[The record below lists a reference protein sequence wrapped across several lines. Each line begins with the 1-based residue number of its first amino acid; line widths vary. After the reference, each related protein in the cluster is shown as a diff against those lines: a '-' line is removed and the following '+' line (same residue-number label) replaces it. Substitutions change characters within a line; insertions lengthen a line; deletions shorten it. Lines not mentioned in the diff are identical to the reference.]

1 MTKPEKN
8 IHAVALGRLGGA
20 TKSPKRAAA
29 SRRNG
34 RLGGRPRL
42 DGQIPQPREANPAP
56 IVRQPKPT
64 PQPKRRGRGRAP
76 SWEF

>member
-34 RLGGRPRL
+34 RLGGRPRQ
-42 DGQIPQPREANPAP
+42 DGEPPQPRAAKVSP
-56 IVRQPKPT
+56 IVRPPKPI